1 MRLSTYIISVIIIA
15 LTPIILLIYYSPV
28 YLKEQEQQKEV
39 IFKLLDKQ
47 MLYHKQKE
55 KENDSVKQIIRN
67 K

>member
-15 LTPIILLIYYSPV
+15 LTPIILLIYYRPV
-28 YLKEQEQQKEV
+28 YLKEQEKQKEV

-47 MLYHKQKE
+47 MLYYKQLE
-55 KENDSVKQIIRN
+55 KENDSLKQIIRN